1 MTPITPQNLLRHELI
16 GLRVKVTQAKDPT
29 IRGVHGS
36 VVDETKNTLSIL
48 ASGGTLMVPKNIA
61 IFRFQLPSG
70 TLVDVDGE
78 RLVAQPENRL
88 KTRVKRW

>member
-1 MTPITPQNLLRHELI
+1 MSPITPQNLLRHELI
-16 GLRVKVTQAKDPT
+16 GLRVRVTQAKDPT
-29 IRGVHGS
+29 MRGVHGS

-48 ASGGTLMVPKNIA
+48 ASGGTLIVPKNIA
-61 IFRFQLPSG
+61 IFRFQLPG
-70 TLVDVDGE
+70 GKLVDVDGN